1 MSTTRFKGESGSDR
15 LGVSTISDSDM
26 IQVRHKPGTIDD
38 ADKGVSKAVIQS
50 MPFGVCTTSAAT
62 GTKVATLVDSNPD
75 FVLVSGREIVVY
87 FQNSNTAANPSLNF
101 EGAGAI
107 PMFYPNGNPVGIWE
121 AGMWIQL
128 KYFEVTIGGSMIQR
142 WIACSPVVS
151 DGHVGDIKAISYVD
165 PPDGWLE
172 CNGQAVSR
180 TTYAALFNLFNT
192 QKYDG
197 TNTLL
202 SRYGT
207 GDGSTTFNLPDYR
220 EAALVGAG
228 QNASDSIADHDVYTV
243 GQFKNDSLQD
253 HSHTILNTTF
263 GSDEQ
268 LSIGTDIGSAGNATG
283 ANFAMIA
290 GSTYNNR
297 YSSNF
302 IYKVGGYMGG
312 RATTVTRGKRK
323 AVKYI
328 IKVL

>member
-101 EGAGAI
+101 EGAGVI

-228 QNASDSIADHDVYTV
+228 QNASDTIADHDVYTV
-243 GQFKNDSLQD
+243 GQFKDEQFK
-253 HSHTILNTTF
+253 SHTHGVPIGNSAAGF
-263 GSDEQ
+263 GLQYQSTYFEGQ
-268 LSIGTDIGSAGNATG
+268 IKISNATG
-283 ANFAMIA
+283 ENSY
-290 GSTYNNR
+290 GT
-297 YSSNF
+297 
-302 IYKVGGYMGG
+302 GGDH
-312 RATTVTRGKRK
+312 THGKQK
-323 AVKYI
+323 GVKYI

>member
-1 MSTTRFKGESGSDR
+1 MSTTRFKGASGSDR
-15 LGVSTISDSDM
+15 LGVATISDSDM
-26 IQVRHKPGTIDD
+26 IQVRHKPGTVDD
-38 ADKGVSKAVIQS
+38 SDKGVSKAVIQS

-62 GTKVATLVDSNPD
+62 GTKVAALADSNPD
-75 FVLVSGREIVVY
+75 FVLVSGREIVLY

-101 EGAGAI
+101 EGSGAI
-107 PMFYPNGNPVGIWE
+107 PMFYPNGNPMGTWE

-128 KYFEVTIGGSMIQR
+128 KYFEVTIDNSTIQR

-180 TTYAALFNLFNT
+180 TTYAALFNLFST

-220 EAALVGAG
+220 EVALVGAG
-228 QNASDSIADHDVYTV
+228 QNGTEGAALATHDVYTV
-243 GQFKNDSLQD
+243 GQFKDDQIQNIKK
-253 HSHTILNTTF
+253 TPNTY
-263 GSDEQ
+263 
-268 LSIGTDIGSAGNATG
+268 N
-283 ANFAMIA
+283 IA
-290 GSTYNNR
+290 GWTNSASDPAQSDTPFLRSTLSDSYR
-297 YSSNF
+297 PSSGSYGSF
-302 IYKVGGYMGG
+302 IALGFDASKVV
-312 RATTVTRGKRK
+312 RAGTTTHSKQKG
-323 AVKYI
+323 VKYI

>member
-1 MSTTRFKGESGSDR
+1 MATTRFKGESGSDR

-26 IQVRHKPGTIDD
+26 IQVRHKPGTVDD
-38 ADKGVSKAVIQS
+38 SDKGVSKAVIQS

-62 GTKVATLVDSNPD
+62 GTKVAALADSNPD

-101 EGAGAI
+101 EGSGVI
-107 PMFYPNGNPVGIWE
+107 PMFYPNGNPVGSWE

-128 KYFEVTIGGSMIQR
+128 KYFEVTIGSSTIQR
-142 WIACSPVVS
+142 WIACSPIVS

-220 EAALVGAG
+220 EVALVGAG
-228 QNASDSIADHDVYTV
+228 QNSKDSISDHDVYTV
-243 GQFKNDSLQD
+243 GQFKDDQIQTHTHIIQVGKNANLGAIDASLQWSQSHYFNVD
-253 HSHTILNTTF
+253 VGNHSSTRSINLDGTTIE
-263 GSDEQ
+263 G
-268 LSIGTDIGSAGNATG
+268 ARTG
-283 ANFAMIA
+283 
-290 GSTYNNR
+290 
-297 YSSNF
+297 
-302 IYKVGGYMGG
+302 
-312 RATTVTRGKRK
+312 TVTHGKSK